1 MLIIRSLFK
10 PFICF
15 ETPDAAGGGASGTGD
30 PAPEGSGAPGTVTQP
45 DLVAAQALVTEW
57 QNRAVG
63 WQQKHQLEFDAH
75 KNTATTL
82 KELQEATGKTAA
94 EQAKIIAERDAL
106 KKKEADLS
114 ASLGSTN
121 AQLERLTMIT
131 TEFPELVPF
140 IKDGLIPD
148 GTGEDLKVKLT
159 AFSSKIKTLTNLS
172 AEQIAKQIADGATP
186 PPPPDSSK
194 KESLQGQAM
203 TALKAGN
210 IAEYNRLMDEHYK
223 QQKQ

>member
-15 ETPDAAGGGASGTGD
+15 DAPDAAGGGASGTGD
-30 PAPEGSGAPGTVTQP
+30 PAPAGSGAPGTANQP
-45 DLVAAQALVTEW
+45 DLAAAQALVTEW

-63 WQQKHQLEFDAH
+63 WQQKYQLEQDAH
-75 KNTATTL
+75 KNTTTTL
-82 KELQEATGKTAA
+82 KELQDANTKIATDQAA
-94 EQAKIIAERDAL
+94 IVADRDAL
-106 KKKEADLS
+106 KEKETTLS

-121 AQLERLTMIT
+121 AQLERLTLIT

-148 GTGEDLKVKLT
+148 GTGEELKGKLT
-159 AFSSKIKTLTNLS
+159 AFSTKIKTLTNLS
-172 AEQIAKQIADGATP
+172 AEQIAKQIADGALP
-186 PPPPDSSK
+186 PPPPDNSH
-194 KESLQGQAM
+194 KESLKDQAIA
-203 TALKAGN
+203 ALKAGN
-210 IAEYNRLMDEHYK
+210 QPEYDRLMNEHWK

>member
-15 ETPDAAGGGASGTGD
+15 DAPDAAGGGASGTGD
-30 PAPEGSGAPGTVTQP
+30 PAPAGSGAPGTANQP
-45 DLVAAQALVTEW
+45 DLAAAQALATEW
-57 QNRAVG
+57 QNRAIG
-63 WQQKHQLEFDAH
+63 WQQKHQLEQDAH
-75 KNTATTL
+75 KNTAIEL
-82 KELQEATGKTAA
+82 KKLQDANTKVVTDQTAV
-94 EQAKIIAERDAL
+94 IAERDAL
-106 KKKEADLS
+106 KEKETTLS

-131 TEFPELVPF
+131 TDFPELVPF
-140 IKDGLIPD
+140 IKDRLIPD

-159 AFSSKIKTLTNLS
+159 AFSTKIKTLTNLS
-172 AEQIAKQIADGATP
+172 AEQIAKQVAEGATP
-186 PPPPDSSK
+186 PPPPDNSK
-194 KESLQGQAM
+194 KESFKDQAI

-210 IAEYNRLMDEHYK
+210 MTEYNRLMDEHYK